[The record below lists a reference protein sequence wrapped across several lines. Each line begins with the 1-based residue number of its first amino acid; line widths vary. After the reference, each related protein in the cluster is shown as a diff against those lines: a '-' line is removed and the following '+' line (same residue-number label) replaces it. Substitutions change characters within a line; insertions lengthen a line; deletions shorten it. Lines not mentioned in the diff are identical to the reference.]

1 MDDTLDIMGTDWEWY
16 YSRNA
21 IVINGKKY
29 SVMEPVC
36 ELMRLLSDERDE
48 LAKKVREYE
57 Q

>member
-1 MDDTLDIMGTDWEWY
+1 MTDSADIMGTDWVWY